1 MRRRVQSAAGL
12 LLVTLLLTAFVAC
25 FPWETAEQA
34 SSRPA
39 ANVGSRASAKP
50 LPTVPPGVLGNGNAT
65 QGQELFASKGCVAC
79 HKIGGEGGGAG
90 PELDGIG
97 NRTKRPTLIG
107 ELENTPEN
115 VWRWITNPQ
124 QVKPG
129 TLMASQPLT
138 PQEAADL
145 VAYLETLK

>member
-1 MRRRVQSAAGL
+1 MRKLVQSAAAL
-12 LLVTLLLTAFVAC
+12 FLATLLLAVSAAC

-39 ANVGSRASAKP
+39 SNAGSRAAAKP
-50 LPTVPPGVLGNGNAT
+50 LPTVPPGILDSGDAT
-65 QGQELFASKGCVAC
+65 QGKTLFAAKGCTAC
-79 HKIGGEGGGAG
+79 HQIGGEGGSAG

-97 NRTKRPTLIG
+97 DRTKRPTLAG
-107 ELENTPEN
+107 NLVNTPEN
-115 VWRWITNPQ
+115 KWRWITNPQ
-124 QVKPG
+124 LVKRG

>member
-1 MRRRVQSAAGL
+1 MPRLAQSAAAL
-12 LLVTLLLTAFVAC
+12 FLATLLLTAFAAC

-34 SSRPA
+34 ASRPA
-39 ANVGSRASAKP
+39 ANAGSRAAAKP
-50 LPTVPPGVLGNGNAT
+50 LPTVRPGILSAGDAT
-65 QGQELFASKGCVAC
+65 QGQALFASKGCTAC
-79 HKIGGEGGGAG
+79 HKVGGEGGSAG

-97 NRTKRPTLIG
+97 DRTKRPTLIG

-115 VWRWITNPQ
+115 LWRWITSPQ
-124 QVKPG
+124 LIKPR

>member
-1 MRRRVQSAAGL
+1 M
-12 LLVTLLLTAFVAC
+12 
-25 FPWETAEQA
+25 
-34 SSRPA
+34 
-39 ANVGSRASAKP
+39 
-50 LPTVPPGVLGNGNAT
+50 PPGILSAGDAT
-65 QGQELFASKGCVAC
+65 QGQALFASKGCTAC
-79 HKIGGEGGGAG
+79 HKVDGEGGSAG

-97 NRTKRPTLIG
+97 DRTKRPTLIG

-115 VWRWITNPQ
+115 IWRWITNPQ
-124 QVKPG
+124 QVKPR